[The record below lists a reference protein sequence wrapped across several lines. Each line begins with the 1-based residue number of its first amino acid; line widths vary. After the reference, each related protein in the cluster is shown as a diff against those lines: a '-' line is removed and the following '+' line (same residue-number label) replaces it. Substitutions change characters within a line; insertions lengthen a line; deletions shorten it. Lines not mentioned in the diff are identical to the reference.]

1 MLPTLVF
8 LLAGWS
14 PLTSTEAPPIVVAS
28 PDEPARAESPKAEAP
43 ARRFRPRLKG
53 LNPRP
58 SYRPNDPTRPTVCLI
73 HGINSTSGSFVHL
86 APLLERQGYGVVLYD
101 YPYNQELSQT
111 IPAFI
116 ESLKS
121 FRNEH
126 NDAQP
131 WSILCHSMG
140 ALLARSYVEG
150 PNYNSDVA
158 SLILIGPPN
167 AGSAL
172 APAQD
177 ILQVL
182 EAIRASI
189 DPEGRTL
196 MVLGEQISAAAKDLS
211 PGSRF
216 LSRLARSRPRE
227 GVPYYILAGDVGFL
241 SREVRETIEARY
253 RQVQRRAGF
262 LGGLAGLALRNLP
275 DVLDVLTEGTGD
287 GAVAVASTRLEGA
300 TEHVVIPVN
309 HVELIRGPL
318 FYPEPGPVACEPFVS
333 RWLAESLPITSLTE
347 VKPDSQTDVESQ
359 TKTEAPVEIGGNG
372 S

>member
-1 MLPTLVF
+1 MLPTLLL
-8 LLAGWS
+8 LLAGW
-14 PLTSTEAPPIVVAS
+14 PALTTTEAPALAIS
-28 PDEPARAESPKAEAP
+28 PSDEPARVEAPKAEAP
-43 ARRFRPRLKG
+43 VPRVRARRNG
-53 LNPRP
+53 LTPRP

-86 APLLERQGYGVVLYD
+86 APLLEREGYGVVLYD
-101 YPYNQELSQT
+101 YTYHQELSQT

-116 ESLKS
+116 ESLRS
-121 FRNEH
+121 FRKQH
-126 NDAQP
+126 NDERP
-131 WSILCHSMG
+131 WGFLCHSMG

-150 PNYNSDVA
+150 PDYANDVA
-158 SLILIGPPN
+158 ALILIGPPN

-177 ILQVL
+177 MLQVL
-182 EAIRASI
+182 EALRASI

-196 MVLGEQISAAAKDLS
+196 IVLGERIGAAAKDLA
-211 PGSRF
+211 PGSSF
-216 LSRLARSRPRE
+216 LSRLARNRPRA

-241 SREVRETIEARY
+241 SQELRQTIEARY
-253 RQVQRRAGF
+253 RQIQRRAGF

-287 GAVAVASTRLEGA
+287 GAVAVASTQLEGA
-300 TEHVVIPVN
+300 AEHVIIHVN
-309 HVELIRGPL
+309 HVELIRGPI

-333 RWLAESLPITSLTE
+333 RWLAESLPITNLTE
-347 VKPDSQTDVESQ
+347 VESKAELEATVE
-359 TKTEAPVEIGGNG
+359 VGGNG

>member
-1 MLPTLVF
+1 MLPTL
-8 LLAGWS
+8 LLLLLSWPS
-14 PLTSTEAPPIVVAS
+14 FSLNLPAPPLS
-28 PDEPARAESPKAEAP
+28 DPDEPARVEAPRNEAP
-43 ARRFRPRLKG
+43 APRVRARRIG
-53 LNPRP
+53 LHPRP

-86 APLLERQGYGVVLYD
+86 APLLEREGYGVVLYD
-101 YPYNQELSQT
+101 YPYNQELSRT
-111 IPAFI
+111 IPAFVA
-116 ESLKS
+116 SLRA
-121 FRNEH
+121 FREQH
-126 NDAQP
+126 QDARP
-131 WSILCHSMG
+131 WSILSHSMG

-150 PNYNSDVA
+150 PHYADDVA

-177 ILQVL
+177 MIQML
-182 EAIRASI
+182 EALRSSI

-196 MVLGEQISAAAKDLS
+196 MVLGERIGAAAKDLA
-211 PGSRF
+211 PGSPF
-216 LSRLARSRPRE
+216 LDRLARNRPRE

-241 SREVRETIEARY
+241 NKEIRQTIESRY
-253 RQVQRRAGF
+253 RQIQRRSRF

-309 HVELIRGPL
+309 HVELIRGPI
-318 FYPEPGPVACEPFVS
+318 FYPDPGPVACQPFVS
-333 RWLAESLPITSLTE
+333 RWLAESLPIPTLA
-347 VKPDSQTDVESQ
+347 
-359 TKTEAPVEIGGNG
+359 EAEAAPPAVDATVAVGGDG